1 MNIFL
6 GSVVNAAAIILGGAV
21 GLLFKKGISRRFE
34 TLLMDALALVIFLIG
49 LMSAL
54 KTEEIMLMVISLVI
68 GGLIGEALR
77 LEDRLLS
84 LGRKLEARL
93 LPANRSASGQKAKED
108 TSGKTRLELSD
119 TDGQKRKPGQL
130 ALGFVH
136 ASLVFCIGSMAIIG
150 SLESGLTG
158 QHQTLLAKA
167 LLDGIISVFFAA
179 TLGAGVLIS
188 ALPVLIYEGA
198 MSAGASAVRDFLS
211 PVMVTE
217 ISAIGGILIM
227 ALGVNMTK
235 LKTIKVVNL
244 LPSLLVALLWFVI
257 SSFF

>member
-1 MNIFL
+1 MNILF
-6 GSVVNAAAIILGGAV
+6 GSIVNAAAIIAGGAI
-21 GLLFKKGISRRFE
+21 GLLFNKGISRRFE

-54 KTEEIMLMVISLVI
+54 KTQEIMLMVISLVI
-68 GGLIGEALR
+68 GGLLGEAMR

-84 LGRKLEARL
+84 LGRRLEARL
-93 LPANRSASGQKAKED
+93 LPAKRSA
-108 TSGKTRLELSD
+108 SD

-150 SLESGLTG
+150 ALESGLTG

-198 MSAGASAVRDFLS
+198 MSVGASAVRDFLS

-257 SSFF
+257 RSFF